1 MIFHR
6 VEENLLLDSR
16 RLDAWFDGLWSNDDF
31 RRLWLALTITHFGGQ
46 ITFLA
51 LPLTAA
57 LMLSATPFE
66 MGVLTALE
74 SLPFAVF
81 GLFVGVL
88 VDRSRKLPL
97 LIGSDIGRA
106 LVLLAVPIAAWAGLL
121 AMPVLYAVGF
131 LMGTGSVFAWAAYQV
146 FMLERVGRAN
156 LVGANAKIAL
166 SESSAQL
173 VGPGLAGLVIQ
184 WLTAPIAI
192 LLNAIAFSVSA
203 WLVASIPPRESD
215 APRRS
220 EKRSVWHDIG
230 EGLDQIRRTPLLRSL
245 AWGVAAW
252 NFLRH
257 MFLAII
263 ILFATR
269 ELQLSAGA
277 IGAAWMAGGLACIVA
292 SFAARR
298 LNLQRGIGQV
308 MLGGVMLT
316 GIAWGVIALAQPGPL
331 VAAFVLGA
339 GLFAYDFGGTLFF
352 INYLSLRQAVTPDR
366 LLGRVISTMI
376 FLTILIA
383 PLGSLLGGA
392 LAEWT
397 SLRATLWIASA
408 LTVLLGL
415 LLLRISP
422 IAALRSLP
430 HPAS

>member
-1 MIFHR
+1 MTEPQR
-6 VEENLLLDSR
+6 G
-16 RLDAWFDGLWSNDDF
+16 RLDAWFDGLWSNRDF
-31 RRLWLALTITHFGGQ
+31 RRLWISLTITHFGGQ

-57 LMLSATPFE
+57 LLLAATPFE

-74 SLPFAVF
+74 SLPFALS

-97 LIGSDIGRA
+97 IIGSNIGRG
-106 LVLLAVPIAAWAGLL
+106 LVLLAVPVAAWAGLL
-121 AMPVLYAVGF
+121 SMPVLYAVGF
-131 LMGTGSVFAWAAYQV
+131 LVGAGGMVGWSAYQV
-146 FMLERVGRAN
+146 FMTERVGREN
-156 LVGANAKIAL
+156 LVAANSKLAL
-166 SESSAQL
+166 SDSSAQL
-173 VGPGLAGLVIQ
+173 VGPGLAGLAIQ

-192 LLNAIAFSVSA
+192 LFDALSFFFSA
-203 WLVASIPPRESD
+203 WLLRGIPERETD

-220 EKRSVWHDIG
+220 AERRSVWQDIA
-230 EGLDQIRRTPLLRSL
+230 EGLNQIRNTPLLRSI

-257 MFLAII
+257 MFLAVI
-263 ILFATR
+263 ILFATQ
-269 ELQLSAGA
+269 ELRLSAGS
-277 IGAAWMAGGLACIVA
+277 IGIAWMAGGLGCIAA

-298 LNLQRGIGQV
+298 MNLQRGVGEV
-308 MLGGVMLT
+308 MLGGVFLT
-316 GIAWGVIALAQPGPL
+316 GIAWGVIALAEAGT
-331 VAAFVLGA
+331 AFTAVVLA
-339 GLFAYDFGGTLFF
+339 LGLLAYDFGGTLFF

-376 FLTILIA
+376 FLTVLTA

-397 SLRATLWIASA
+397 GLRTTLWIAAGSGA
-408 LTVLLGL
+408 LLGL

-422 IAALRSLP
+422 IAALRALP
-430 HPAS
+430 HHGTQ